1 MSFENTT
8 AAFADPET
16 GALARG
22 LTMDA
27 ANLAKSRSEAL
38 AKYQSARRAKEE
50 ARVKYQSAKDVRD
63 AALAAPDGNTPIEF
77 IAENGNTVTL
87 PASQILS
94 LPRFQKKQFLLYKEG
109 LWLLMKLLL
118 LILLKWRLVP
128 EQGNYSRIIFP
139 I

>member
-63 AALAAPDGNTPIEF
+63 AALAAPDDNTPIEF
-77 IAENGNTVTL
+77 IADSNNSFFAKRFVF
-87 PASQILS
+87 ASFFRRSNFCFAKRGYGS
-94 LPRFQKKQFLLYKEG
+94 L
-109 LWLLMKLLL
+109 
-118 LILLKWRLVP
+118 
-128 EQGNYSRIIFP
+128 
-139 I
+139 